1 MRLLPFSVA
10 VATALA
16 IVTNAWGA
24 GFQGDFNINGY
35 VDEADYVH
43 WRKNIQSPM
52 SFDLWRANFG
62 QPDMSVGPGVGS
74 GGPTVQLVP
83 GGAFAS
89 GHLNANG
96 DWVSKVQITPSNP
109 IPTGVTALAATLGFK
124 ETASSLID
132 ANGLSTVQ
140 GDDFDTAIPG
150 TSIFGWENLQD
161 TDPGPGVNMWPVGL
175 QSNCAGGLC
184 TENTPANIPNTAFA
198 ALGSQL
204 YSTSGPKDFIE
215 LIVRGPC
222 VDDHGSG
229 SCSGTGDRLST
240 TIEWFGSQDGDG
252 RIAELSPSGMSVNYE
267 HYSGSV
273 TRTARAGD
281 ANLDGAVD
289 LTDRNIWI
297 QNVGIPSPTWYSGDF
312 NDDNIVNAHDYAIW
326 AMAFGD
332 LNNDGSMDAA
342 DYALWRKTDGGQDAY
357 GMWRLNFGTIL
368 PGGGSGWPPDFGV
381 PEPGSR
387 SMVAVGLLGMWT
399 RRRKG

>member
-1 MRLLPFSVA
+1 
-10 VATALA
+10 
-16 IVTNAWGA
+16 
-24 GFQGDFNINGY
+24 
-35 VDEADYVH
+35 
-43 WRKNIQSPM
+43 
-52 SFDLWRANFG
+52 
-62 QPDMSVGPGVGS
+62 
-74 GGPTVQLVP
+74 
-83 GGAFAS
+83 
-89 GHLNANG
+89 
-96 DWVSKVQITPSNP
+96 
-109 IPTGVTALAATLGFK
+109 LGFK

-132 ANGLSTVQ
+132 ANSLSTGL

-150 TSIFGWENLQD
+150 TSIYGWENLNPAVD
-161 TDPGPGVNMWPVGL
+161 SNGFPTGL

-184 TENTPANIPNTAFA
+184 TENTPGNNPNTAFA

-222 VDDHGSG
+222 VDDHGAG

-240 TIEWFGSQDGDG
+240 TIEWLGSSQDGEG

-267 HYSGSV
+267 HYSGFV

-297 QNVGIPSPTWYSGDF
+297 QNVGIPSPTWYGGDF
-312 NDDNIVNAHDYAIW
+312 NDDNFVDARDYAIW

-342 DYALWRKTDGGQDAY
+342 DYALGRKIDSGLDAY
-357 GMWRLNFGTIL
+357 GKWRMNFGMIL
-368 PGGGSGWPPDFGV
+368 PGGGIGPPDFGA
-381 PEPGSR
+381 PEPGSI
-387 SMVAVGLLGMWT
+387 SMVAVGLLGAWT
-399 RRRKG
+399 LRRRG